1 MMTRKTIFL
10 KMGTK
15 KNICF
20 LLIPTKIKKIFFL
33 IAKWTIHHY
42 IVLHHMCFYISMVA
56 LKDFNFL
63 SKYVAFSYLM
73 LFVTICA
80 DDLCFDTFIAI
91 VLMILLISLQ
101 KCVNICKKQCIFSGE
116 NISSVYLIILLSTQF
131 FWKNEKN
138 DFGFLWSILN
148 ILCRTYV
155 RPDLHR
161 IGHLDRQLKNIYFKA

>member
-1 MMTRKTIFL
+1 M
-10 KMGTK
+10 
-15 KNICF
+15 
-20 LLIPTKIKKIFFL
+20 FFL

-56 LKDFNFL
+56 LKDFNLL
-63 SKYVAFSYLM
+63 SKYVAFSYLI

-101 KCVNICKKQCIFSGE
+101 KCVNICKKLFQWKYFFCLLDHIVKQTIF
-116 NISSVYLIILLSTQF
+116 LKK
-131 FWKNEKN
+131 WKN

-155 RPDLHR
+155 LPDLHR
-161 IGHLDRQLKNIYFKA
+161 IGHLDRQLKNIYFKAWVVILVKW